1 MSRLLPEF
9 SVLGLTRI
17 LVLSDQL
24 QAEHIPAGFASS
36 PVFATTAWSGADALA
51 LQPAL
56 QAVLAQLPATRWQK
70 IELYLADQHVHLMRL
85 PAMTQGLQ
93 AFDWS
98 GQDQQA
104 YARAMLMQT
113 YGEAARSWPFRL
125 QDVCQ
130 PQDSLLVAIP
140 VLQTLDWTA
149 LLRPHALQ
157 WQVQAYAC
165 ALWANTRLPKTGTV
179 LTAEP
184 QMLRLLQLEQGRIM
198 HVAGLATSL
207 QAVETMADW
216 VLRER
221 TLLGVQAS
229 ACYWVT
235 EPGNHRALNT
245 GHRLK
250 QALAGQVNWQLL
262 PSARP
267 LTQLRQEVSHVA
279 AA

>member
-1 MSRLLPEF
+1 MSPLWPEF
-9 SVLGLTRI
+9 SILDLTRI

-24 QAEHIPAGFASS
+24 QAEHIPAGIRPRRVSA
-36 PVFATTAWSGADALA
+36 ATAWSGADA
-51 LQPAL
+51 PAL
-56 QAVLAQLPATRWQK
+56 QQALHALLAQLPHTRWQK
-70 IELYLADQHVHLMRL
+70 IALYFADQHVHLLRL

-93 AFDWS
+93 AFDWA

-113 YGEAARSWPFRL
+113 YGEAARDWPFRL

-140 VLQTLDWTA
+140 VLQSLDWHA
-149 LLRPHALQ
+149 LLSPHAMQ

-165 ALWANTRLPKTGTV
+165 ALWANTPLPKTGTV
-179 LTAEP
+179 LTVEP

-198 HVAGLATSL
+198 HVAGLATHL
-207 QAVETMADW
+207 DAVDTIADW

-229 ACYWVT
+229 TCYWLT
-235 EPGNHRALNT
+235 EPGSPELLKMGRT
-245 GHRLK
+245 LK

-262 PSARP
+262 QSVRP
-267 LTQLRQEVSHVA
+267 LTHLRQEVSHVA
-279 AA
+279 NA

>member
-1 MSRLLPEF
+1 M
-9 SVLGLTRI
+9 LGLTRI

-24 QAEHIPAGFASS
+24 QAEYIPAGIRPRRVMAS
-36 PVFATTAWSGADALA
+36 ADWSGANA
-51 LQPAL
+51 PAL
-56 QAVLAQLPATRWQK
+56 QQALLALLAQLPATRWQK
-70 IELYLADQHVHLMRL
+70 IELYLADQHVHLLRL

-93 AFDWS
+93 PFDWT

-113 YGEAARSWPFRL
+113 YGEAARNWPFRL

-140 VLQTLDWTA
+140 VLQSLDWQA
-149 LLRPHALQ
+149 LLSPHAMQ

-184 QMLRLLQLEQGRIM
+184 QMMRLLQLEHGRMM
-198 HVAGLATSL
+198 HVAGLAASL
-207 QAVETMADW
+207 DAIEDIADW

-229 ACYWVT
+229 ACYWLT
-235 EPGNHRALNT
+235 EPGSPEVLKA

-250 QALAGQVNWQLL
+250 QALAGQLSWQLL
-262 PSARP
+262 QSASP
-267 LTQLRQEVSHVA
+267 LTHMRQEVRHVA